1 MKETTTMASERRSYQ
16 GVEVKPGFLGNGSR
30 EAEQERLNQ
39 LGLQGWELVAAVQ
52 GQRFQ
57 PVQLYLKKAMP

>member
-1 MKETTTMASERRSYQ
+1 MASDRWSYQ
-16 GVEVKPGFLGNGSR
+16 VVEVKPGFFGNGAR
-30 EAEQERLNQ
+30 ETAQERLNQ
-39 LGLQGWELVAAVQ
+39 LGTQGWELVAAVQ